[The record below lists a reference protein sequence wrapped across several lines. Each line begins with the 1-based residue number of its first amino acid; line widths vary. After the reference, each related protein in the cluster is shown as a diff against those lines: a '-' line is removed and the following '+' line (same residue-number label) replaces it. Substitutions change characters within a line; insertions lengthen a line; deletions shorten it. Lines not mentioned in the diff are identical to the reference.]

1 MMTSTAIQEATP
13 MTRRRYMSWQFEL
26 LENALAA
33 NTTIALRTFDAMFSA
48 AAGKRPDARENTRMV
63 AEKMEAFSS
72 GLLAAGLACHRL
84 WWQAALTGRLTPAA
98 AWLQLARAA
107 SQPARV
113 KVRGNAKRL
122 TRRSR

>member
-1 MMTSTAIQEATP
+1 

-33 NTTIALRTFDAMFSA
+33 NTTIALRTSDAMFA
-48 AAGKRPDARENTRMV
+48 VAAGKRPDARESTRMV
-63 AEKMEAFSS
+63 AEKMEALSS

-84 WWQAALTGRLTPAA
+84 GWQAALSGSYTPAA

-113 KVRGNAKRL
+113 KVRGNARRL